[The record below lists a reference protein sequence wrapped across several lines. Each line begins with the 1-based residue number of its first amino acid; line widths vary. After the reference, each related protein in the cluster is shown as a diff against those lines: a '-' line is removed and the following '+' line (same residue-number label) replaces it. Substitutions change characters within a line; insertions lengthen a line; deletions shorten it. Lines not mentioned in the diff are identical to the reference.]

1 MQNRIFA
8 LVDINNCYVS
18 CERAFN
24 PKLNN
29 VPVLVLSNN
38 DGCAIARSQEVK
50 DLGIKMGTPLFKMQ
64 DMIKQHQIQVL
75 SSNYALYGEMSRRF
89 HSVLFDF
96 VGLGEQEIYS
106 IDECFLDLTR
116 HRNFDLDQM
125 AQKIKARL
133 WQWLSLPVC
142 IGIGATKTE
151 AKIANH
157 IAKKNQ
163 QYDGICNLYE
173 MSLTSKEDIFSQ
185 IDVSEVWGVGRKH
198 SKKLQSIGITNVL
211 DLASA
216 NDSFIRKQFSVVM
229 QRTVLELQGTSC
241 IEIEH
246 TPDAKQQIIS
256 SRSFGQRVTEL
267 VDLQSAIRAYVQDAF
282 KRLRDDALLCG
293 CMMVFVQ
300 SNPFD
305 ESMPFYNKSVSFSFP
320 EPTDDLLLMSSYASK
335 MIATL
340 YQKGIRFKKCGVV
353 LTCLEPKAKHTYD
366 LLTDMQQVQEI
377 ERLMA
382 TFENVHDKFG
392 KAKLSLGAVH
402 NKNNNWQMSRE
413 KLSANPF
420 RVGSFLKVR

>member
-64 DMIKQHQIQVL
+64 NIIKQHNIQVL
-75 SSNYALYGEMSRRF
+75 SSNYELYGEMSRRF

-142 IGIGATKTE
+142 IGIGSSKTE

-157 IAKKNQ
+157 IAKKNT
-163 QYDGICNLYE
+163 QYNGICNLYE
-173 MSLTSKEDIFSQ
+173 MSLTAKEDIFSQ

-320 EPTDDLLLMSSYASK
+320 EPTDDLLLMSSYATK

-392 KAKLSLGAVH
+392 KAKLSLGAVQ
-402 NKNNNWQMSRE
+402 NKKNNWQMSRE

-420 RVGSFLKVR
+420 RVGSFLRVW

>member
-64 DMIKQHQIQVL
+64 NIIKQHNIQVL
-75 SSNYALYGEMSRRF
+75 SSNYELYGEMSRRF

-142 IGIGATKTE
+142 IGIGTTKTE

-157 IAKKNQ
+157 IAKKNS
-163 QYDGICNLYE
+163 QYNGICNLYE
-173 MSLTSKEDIFSQ
+173 MSLTAKEDLFSQ

-320 EPTDDLLLMSSYASK
+320 EPTDDLLLMSSYATK

-392 KAKLSLGAVH
+392 KAKLSLGAVQ
-402 NKNNNWQMSRE
+402 NKKNNWQMSRE

-420 RVGSFLKVR
+420 RVGSFLRVW

>member
-142 IGIGATKTE
+142 IGIGTTKTE

-157 IAKKNQ
+157 IAKKNPQ
-163 QYDGICNLYE
+163 FNGICNLYE
-173 MSLTSKEDIFSQ
+173 MSLTAKEDIFSQ

-211 DLASA
+211 DLAST
-216 NDSFIRKQFSVVM
+216 NDCFIRKQFSVVM

-320 EPTDDLLLMSSYASK
+320 EPTDDLLLMSSYATK

-392 KAKLSLGAVH
+392 KAKLSLGAVQ
-402 NKNNNWQMSRE
+402 NKKNNWQMSRE

-420 RVGSFLKVR
+420 RVGSFLRVW

>member
-64 DMIKQHQIQVL
+64 DMIKEHQIQVL

-142 IGIGATKTE
+142 IGIGSSKTE

-157 IAKKNQ
+157 IAKKNS
-163 QYDGICNLYE
+163 QYNGICNLYE
-173 MSLTSKEDIFSQ
+173 MSLTAKEDLFSQ

-320 EPTDDLLLMSSYASK
+320 EPTDDLLLMSSYATK

-392 KAKLSLGAVH
+392 KAKLSLGAVQ
-402 NKNNNWQMSRE
+402 NKKNNWQMSRE

-420 RVGSFLKVR
+420 RVGSFLQVR

>member
-64 DMIKQHQIQVL
+64 NIIKQHNIQVL
-75 SSNYALYGEMSRRF
+75 SSNYELYGEMSRRF

-142 IGIGATKTE
+142 IGIGSSKTE

-157 IAKKNQ
+157 IAKKNT
-163 QYDGICNLYE
+163 QYNGICNLYE
-173 MSLTSKEDIFSQ
+173 MSLTAKEDIFSQ

-320 EPTDDLLLMSSYASK
+320 EPTDDLLLMSSYATK

-402 NKNNNWQMSRE
+402 NKKHNWQMSRE

-420 RVGSFLKVR
+420 RVGSFLQVN